1 MTAISAQRRS
11 VARAFFGS
19 GDAELS
25 VGADGLHVAGSRGTR
40 VIAAASMTSP
50 VQMETGLLW
59 ATLVVTT
66 ASGPEHLRG
75 FSQSDLRPLVD
86 GLNARLRQ
94 HAELHLLRV
103 LSPLGAARTLVEE
116 RLASRAYIRD
126 SERRRL
132 VDEVGSALA
141 SSGDPLWKSFATPP
155 QRQTADYL
163 KRFIAD
169 SQEVVAAA
177 NEATVEA
184 ELEAHRELFNS
195 IESQPLT
202 AAQRRACVVCEDHNL
217 VLAGAGTG
225 KTSTMIGRA
234 GYLLAAGKA
243 SPEQILMLAF
253 ATKAAG
259 EMQERQDARLGA
271 WCATGTPTVK
281 TFHALGLD
289 IIRQVEGRS
298 PSVSPL
304 AEDEF
309 RLSQFV
315 DTEIDELS
323 LEPDYRA
330 ALIRYCTTEQFPYRS
345 HFDFASMKD
354 YEEYVRTY
362 ELRTLAGELVKSFE
376 EVAIANF
383 LNSQGVGYEYERPY
397 PIDTTDETH
406 RGYSPDFYLPDYD
419 VYIEHFALDQQ
430 GCAPAYFEP
439 GYEQGVA
446 WKRSL
451 HSEHNTKLVET
462 YSWMKREGTLE
473 SGLAEKLLA
482 AGVEFSP
489 RDEVQLLAE
498 LRESSQVKDV
508 ADLLAKF
515 LGLFKQANRSLP
527 SLRGE
532 VDAHEDRSRLHVL
545 LDLFEPVL
553 AAYSAELS
561 EKGHVDFADM
571 IGRATNYVETGRF
584 ISPFTHML
592 VDEFQDI
599 SAVRAQL
606 VSALLRQREDGV
618 LFAVGDDW
626 QSIYR
631 FTGSDIGYTRDF
643 ARIFG
648 ATATTSLDTTFR
660 FNSSIGEVASR
671 FVLAN
676 PLQIRKEIH
685 SLVQLSEPAISLV
698 GARSRVDA
706 LRAILDAIDQR
717 ATIVPGTGTQVLILA
732 RYNFTLDDWPTPER
746 HRLKKEHP
754 ALKLDFMT
762 VHGSKGKEADYVVV
776 LGLEK
781 GRNGFPARKP
791 VDAFFEILLPRA
803 ETFPHAE
810 ERRLF
815 YVALTRARH
824 HVYVMYDPLHASP
837 FVGELQDGPA
847 YGVRTDEFAD
857 NPACMEIPHVPCP
870 KCASGSL
877 VPRTSEYGVFTACD
891 NYPSCDYRQQPCP
904 KCSGIMRPDS
914 SASVCANPKCGT
926 VVRLCPRCGGS
937 LVEHKGRWGA
947 FLGCSNYSSSGC
959 TYKEKLD
966 GGGAGAR

>member
-1 MTAISAQRRS
+1 MTAISAQRNAI
-11 VARAFFGS
+11 ARLIFGAA
-19 GDAELS
+19 DADLS
-25 VGADGLHVAGSRGTR
+25 IGADGLNVTGSRGAR
-40 VIAAASMTSP
+40 LVAAASMTAPLQTES
-50 VQMETGLLW
+50 GLLW
-59 ATLVVTT
+59 ARLIVTT
-66 ASGPEHLRG
+66 ASGREVLRG
-75 FSQSDLRPLVD
+75 FARSDLQPLASAMNVD
-86 GLNARLRQ
+86 VQR
-94 HAELHLLRV
+94 HAQTHLLAAFG
-103 LSPLGAARTLVEE
+103 PLTATRTQIDEL
-116 RLASRAYIRD
+116 LGSHTYIKD
-126 SERRRL
+126 SERKRL
-132 VDEVGSALA
+132 LEAAAAALA
-141 SSGDPLWKSFATPP
+141 VRSDSLWAFFATPA
-155 QRQTADYL
+155 QRQTAEYL
-163 KRFIAD
+163 GRFVAD
-169 SQEVVAAA
+169 SQRLVASA
-177 NEATVEA
+177 NEEAVAT
-184 ELEAHRELFNS
+184 ELDRHRDLFDS
-195 IESQPLT
+195 IESKPLT
-202 AAQRRACVVCEDHNL
+202 VAQRRACVVCEDHNL

-309 RLSQFV
+309 RLAQFV
-315 DTEIDELS
+315 NTEIDELGN
-323 LEPDYRA
+323 EPDYRA
-330 ALIRYCTTEQFPYRS
+330 TLIRYCTTEQFPYRS

-397 PIDTTDETH
+397 PIDTADETH

-430 GCAPAYFEP
+430 GRAPAYFER
-439 GYEQGVA
+439 GYEEGVA

-451 HSEHNTKLVET
+451 HSTHNTELIET

-473 SGLAEKLLA
+473 SGLAAKLLF

-515 LGLFKQANRSLP
+515 LGLFKQANRTLP

-553 AAYSAELS
+553 SAYTVELS
-561 EKGHVDFADM
+561 EKGYVDFADM
-571 IGRATNYVETGRF
+571 IRRATSYVEAGRF
-584 ISPFTHML
+584 VSPFAHVL

-606 VSALLRQREDGV
+606 VAALLRQREGCV

-643 ARIFG
+643 ARVFG
-648 ATATTSLDTTFR
+648 PTATTSLDTTFR

-685 SLVQLSEPAISLV
+685 SLFELSEPAISLV

-706 LRAILDAIDQR
+706 LRAILDAIDER
-717 ATIVPGTGTQVLILA
+717 ASAAPEAGTQVLILA
-732 RYNFTLDDWPTPER
+732 RYNFTLDDWPTAER

-754 ALKLDFMT
+754 ALVLNFMT

-781 GRNGFPARKP
+781 GRNGFPAKKP

-803 ETFPHAE
+803 ETFPYAE

-824 HVYVMYDPLHASP
+824 RVYVMYDPMHASP
-837 FVGELQDGPA
+837 FVGELQDGAA
-847 YGVRTDEFAD
+847 YAVRTDEFAN

-904 KCSGIMRPDS
+904 KCGGIMRPGS
-914 SASVCANPKCGT
+914 GASVCANPKCGA

-937 LVEHKGRWGA
+937 LVERKGRWGA
-947 FLGCSNYSSSGC
+947 FLGCSNYSSADC
-959 TYKEKLD
+959 KYKEKVD
-966 GGGAGAR
+966 GSGTGR